1 MRFCPRCGTRYGDE
15 FNVCTE
21 DGTKLQEMPPEP
33 AADPFVGTVVDNR
46 YRIEKLIGEGG
57 MGLVYQVTHVAIG
70 KRLAMKVLRGEMAR
84 DKEVVQRFIQEAQS
98 ASSIGHENII
108 GISDFGR
115 LPDDSVYFV
124 MEFLDG
130 ESLTAVIGRGGSIPV
145 SEAIHI
151 IRQIAS
157 ALGAA
162 HARGI
167 VHRDLKPDNIY
178 LVKRGDGSTNF
189 VKVLDFGIAKVGGAA
204 SKLTKAGMVFGTPHY
219 MSPEQAAGQTVD
231 HRTDIY
237 ALGVIM
243 YEMFVGRVP
252 FDADT
257 FMGILTKHMFEPPT
271 PISQATP
278 GGSRLGALEDITMK
292 ALEKKPESRYQSMAE
307 LIGDLERMHTGAQSV
322 VKIGMTR
329 SDSLADAL
337 EPMSRTEYRLSMSGD
352 ETAKAPSRGKGVL
365 IGAAIALVVVGAA
378 AAAWFG
384 LSKSAESDA
393 ATSPPAH
400 AASGATTPALPPS
413 PPGPSAVQE
422 RAPTAPTQATVTI
435 TSTPPQASV
444 FVDGALIGTTPA
456 MLPMPSGA
464 GTQSVE
470 VRASGFVTQTVLIT
484 SSSAASLAVTLPR
497 EEAAPS
503 RRAGGSR
510 GSTPPPPAR
519 TEEGPPPRRR
529 DPRPTSQEVL
539 DPWN

>member
-1 MRFCPRCGTRYGDE
+1 MRFCPRCGNRYGDE

-21 DGTKLQEMPPEP
+21 DGTKLQELPPER

-57 MGLVYQVTHVAIG
+57 MGLVYQVTHIAIG
-70 KRLAMKVLRGEMAR
+70 KKLAMKVLRGEMAR
-84 DKEVVQRFIQEAQS
+84 DQEVVQRFVQEAQS

-130 ESLTAVIGRGGSIPV
+130 ESLTAVIARGGSIPV
-145 SEAIHI
+145 TEAIHI

-178 LVKRGDGSTNF
+178 LVKRGDGTSNF

-271 PISQATP
+271 PISEASP
-278 GGSRLGALEDITMK
+278 AGARLGALEDITMK
-292 ALEKKPESRYQSMAE
+292 ALEKKPESRYQSMVE
-307 LIGDLERMHTGAQSV
+307 LIGDLERMHTGGSSV

-329 SDSLADAL
+329 PGSLADAL
-337 EPMSRTEYRLSMSGD
+337 EPMSRTEYRLSQSGGEED
-352 ETAKAPSRGKGVL
+352 VAPPNRGRAVL
-365 IGAAIALVVVGAA
+365 VGALLALVVVGGGG
-378 AAAWFG
+378 AAWWVI
-384 LSKSAESDA
+384 SKGNTPATSHTPAPSA
-393 ATSPPAH
+393 ATNEI
-400 AASGATTPALPPS
+400 AAPPS
-413 PPGPSAVQE
+413 PAPSPAPVPPTPAP
-422 RAPTAPTQATVTI
+422 APTPAETVTI
-435 TSTPPQASV
+435 TSTPAQASV

-456 MLPMPSGA
+456 RLPKPTGSA
-464 GTQSVE
+464 TQAVE
-470 VRASGFVTQTVLIT
+470 VRSEGYTNQSVLVTSTSAETLNVVLVHVPEPSHRASNR
-484 SSSAASLAVTLPR
+484 SAATPTPT
-497 EEAAPS
+497 PS
-503 RRAGGSR
+503 ADQ
-510 GSTPPPPAR
+510 
-519 TEEGPPPRRR
+519 EPPRRR
-529 DPRPTSQEVL
+529 EPRPASQEVV